1 MSAVHAFQTNKTL
14 EGFRM
19 WLSHREPSAEET
31 LGTDWMVNGTD
42 YKSEIKF
49 YKAQQCVLNTGN
61 TVGNGD
67 KVGKSVECS

>member
-1 MSAVHAFQTNKTL
+1 MH
-14 EGFRM
+14 FR
-19 WLSHREPSAEET
+19 LTKHVKASGCGRATDPSAEEM

-61 TVGNGD
+61 AVGNGD